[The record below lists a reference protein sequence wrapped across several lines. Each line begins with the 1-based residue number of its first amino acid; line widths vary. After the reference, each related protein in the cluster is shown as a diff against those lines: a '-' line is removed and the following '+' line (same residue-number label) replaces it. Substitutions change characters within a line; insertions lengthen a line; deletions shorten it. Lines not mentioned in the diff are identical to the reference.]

1 MTNLKRNILK
11 ISSIFAVLGITQLI
25 AGFGSDLIIEPK
37 QTKTATEVYIENDT
51 LKLSLEKIPKETVEE
66 AKPEETI
73 AETTAS
79 GYTEPD
85 TTAYTEPINEET
97 TEVIETEVIE
107 EIYTESTDNVY
118 TEPDDSALRY
128 MSAIIYAEAGDQ
140 CYAGQCAVGI
150 VVMNRIRND
159 EFPDNLYDVLYQRGQ
174 FTPTVNGSFDKALY
188 LYDTNQLPDSCIE
201 AAIYALNGNVYI
213 EYDGESID
221 MSSYHFFMMSMRNY
235 RLHIQDHY
243 FK

>member
-11 ISSIFAVLGITQLI
+11 ISSILAVLGVTQLI

-37 QTKTATEVYIENDT
+37 QTKTIMEVYTEEKDT

-66 AKPEETI
+66 TRPEEITD
-73 AETTAS
+73 AETATS

-85 TTAYTEPINEET
+85 TSAYTEPLDEET
-97 TEVIETEVIE
+97 TEVIEEV
-107 EIYTESTDNVY
+107 YTESTDNVY

-213 EYDGESID
+213 ECDGESID

-235 RLHIQDHY
+235 RLNIQDHY